1 MTPQELFKARN
12 PDLQASL
19 AAMKRAAQLARQTAI
34 QTNTEIVV
42 TQDGRLVCIP
52 AQVLRRQQGWKQPAP

>member
-42 TQDGRLVCIP
+42 TQDGRLVRIP
-52 AQVLRRQQGWKQPAP
+52 AQVLRQQQSRARPV